1 MTPQAA
7 HLSGALGKQESEMKK
22 AGWLMTAFFAL
33 FMLVGSAAP
42 KLLGAQVATD
52 AMTNIGWPAQHLFI
66 IGVIELACTV
76 LFVFPRTA
84 LIGAV
89 LLMGL
94 FGGAIASHLRV
105 DSPLFSHTLFGIYL
119 GVWMWVSLWLRDN
132 SVGKSFHFT
141 KSTDKV

>member
-1 MTPQAA
+1 
-7 HLSGALGKQESEMKK
+7 MKK

-76 LFVFPRTA
+76 LFVVPRTA